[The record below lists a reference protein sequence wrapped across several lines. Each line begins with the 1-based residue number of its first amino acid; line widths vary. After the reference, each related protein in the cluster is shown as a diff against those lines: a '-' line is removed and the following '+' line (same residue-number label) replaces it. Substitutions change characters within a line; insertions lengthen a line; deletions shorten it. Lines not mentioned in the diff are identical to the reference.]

1 MLFVYFHRKLLTW
14 RVIVTIL
21 AFFIGVLKMIDL
33 STVDRIKKSPIEER
47 IQIIELILQS
57 LKNDIKI
64 KTKNVSKTKFRQFKI
79 RKFSLGEEVHVNRDE
94 IYSERGF

>member
-1 MLFVYFHRKLLTW
+1 
-14 RVIVTIL
+14 
-21 AFFIGVLKMIDL
+21 MIDI
-33 STVDRIKKSPIEER
+33 STVDRIKKSPVEER

-64 KTKNVSKTKFRQFKI
+64 KAKGVSKTKFKQFKI
-79 RKFSLGEEVHVNRDE
+79 RKFNLGEEVHVNRDE

>member
-1 MLFVYFHRKLLTW
+1 
-14 RVIVTIL
+14 
-21 AFFIGVLKMIDL
+21 MIDL